1 MRIDSGVE
9 AGDQVSIHYDPMIAK
24 IITSGADRA
33 EAAGRMAA
41 ALAAT
46 EVVGLPTNRAFLQA
60 IFATPAF
67 AAADLDTGFIER
79 HRAELLPGPVA
90 PGPRDLAL
98 AALHVLLDEARAS
111 AAGADPA
118 DPHSPWGLA
127 AGWRLNRSAFVDL
140 TFAGR
145 EDRHVVRAHYVPG
158 GFRLDLPG
166 GSVSAEGTLE
176 GDGTLIARLDGV
188 RLKARVLRS
197 GHRLVIF
204 AAGTECTLEHVDPR
218 FASAA
223 AAGGAGRL
231 VSPCRAPSP
240 AWRWRRAMW

>member
-1 MRIDSGVE
+1 M
-9 AGDQVSIHYDPMIAK
+9 
-24 IITSGADRA
+24 
-33 EAAGRMAA
+33 
-41 ALAAT
+41 
-46 EVVGLPTNRAFLQA
+46 
-60 IFATPAF
+60 
-67 AAADLDTGFIER
+67 
-79 HRAELLPGPVA
+79 LPGPAA

-127 AGWRLNRSAFVDL
+127 AGWRMNRSAFVDL
-140 TFAGR
+140 TFAGAG
-145 EDRHVVRAHYVPG
+145 ERHVVRAHYVPG

-166 GSVSAEGTLE
+166 GTVAAEGTLDP
-176 GDGTLIARLDGV
+176 DGGLTARLAGV

-197 GHRLVIF
+197 GHKLVIF
-204 AAGTECTLEHVDPR
+204 AAGTECTLDHVDPR

-231 VSPCRAPSP
+231 VSPMPGTITRVAVAAGDAVKKGDPLVVVEAMKMEHTVAAPRDGTVKSVRY
-240 AWRWRRAMW
+240 AVGDLVEDGAELLVLEETE